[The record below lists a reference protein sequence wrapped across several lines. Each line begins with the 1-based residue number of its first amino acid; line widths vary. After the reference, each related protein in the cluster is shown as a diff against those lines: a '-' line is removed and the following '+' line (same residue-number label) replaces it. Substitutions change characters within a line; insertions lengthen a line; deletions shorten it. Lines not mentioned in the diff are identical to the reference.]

1 LGRSGVAGV
10 LATLWEFENRTDGTA
25 AMHGRIHTFCDAALN
40 LVFPPSCFACGH
52 ELTPGSSRAQT
63 LFCAE
68 CLEQLQI
75 YQPPFCFRCGCG
87 QVGSSGFCPHCLGAK
102 LDFDRAIA
110 LGHYSGHF
118 RDIVLR
124 MKKSA
129 GESLALAT
137 GELMWVYCRD
147 RLLETEP
154 DFITPVP
161 MHWLRR
167 TRRGTNSA
175 AILAEVLGRRL
186 HVPVWSG
193 VLRRHR
199 NTLPQ
204 SGLSRRQRVR
214 NLSGAL
220 ALGVGYG
227 LQGTRV
233 LLVDDIMTTG
243 STCNAATRL
252 LKAAGVVHVTVVSV
266 VRSPA
271 A

>member
-1 LGRSGVAGV
+1 MV
-10 LATLWEFENRTDGTA
+10 ATLREFTNPTDETA
-25 AMHGRIHTFCDAALN
+25 AMQERIHTFCDAALN
-40 LVFPPSCFACGH
+40 LVFPPSCFACGR
-52 ELTPGSSRAQT
+52 ELTPNSSCGRI
-63 LFCAE
+63 LFCAD
-68 CLEQLQI
+68 CLDQLQI
-75 YQPPFCFRCGCG
+75 YEPPFCSRCGCG
-87 QVGSSGFCPHCLGAK
+87 QLGSSEFCPHCLNDK

-110 LGHYSGHF
+110 LGDYGGHF
-118 RDIVLR
+118 REMVLR
-124 MKKSA
+124 MKKSS
-129 GESLALAT
+129 GESLALAV

-147 RLLETEP
+147 RLREVEA
-154 DFITPVP
+154 DFIVPVP

-186 HVPVWSG
+186 RVPVHPG
-193 VLRRHR
+193 ILRRHR

-204 SGLSRRQRVR
+204 SGLSHRQRVR

-220 ALGVGYG
+220 ALGVSYG

-243 STCNAATRL
+243 STCNAATGL
-252 LKAAGVVHVTVVSV
+252 LKTAGVVHVTVATA

-271 A
+271 V

>member
-1 LGRSGVAGV
+1 M
-10 LATLWEFENRTDGTA
+10 ATLREFVNQTGETA
-25 AMHGRIHTFCDAALN
+25 AMQGRIQTFCDAALN
-40 LVFPPSCFACGH
+40 LVFPPSCFTCGH
-52 ELTPGSSRAQT
+52 ELTPNSNRERI

-75 YQPPFCFRCGCG
+75 YQPPFCSCCGCG
-87 QVGSSGFCPHCLGAK
+87 QLGSSGACPHCSGCK

-110 LGHYSGHF
+110 LGHYSGCF
-118 RDIVLR
+118 RDLVLR
-124 MKKSA
+124 MKKSS
-129 GESLALAT
+129 GESLALAA
-137 GELMWVYCRD
+137 GELMWVHCRD
-147 RLLETEP
+147 RLREAEP

-167 TRRGTNSA
+167 TQRGTNSA

-186 HVPVWSG
+186 HVPVRPG
-193 VLRRHR
+193 ILRRHR

-204 SGLSRRQRVR
+204 SGLSPRQRVR
-214 NLSGAL
+214 NLRGAM

-252 LKAAGVVHVTVVSV
+252 LKAAGVVHVTVAAV